1 MGRKI
6 ECENLN
12 ILKISSLRKF
22 KKQASKNMDGKDGAA
37 VKNACYAD
45 EDRILL
51 HSTNVRKLTID
62 FHSSSNKYD
71 PPLASGDT
79 CRCI

>member
-1 MGRKI
+1 MARKI

-22 KKQASKNMDGKDGAA
+22 IKQASKNMDWKDGAA

-62 FHSSSNKYD
+62 FHFSFNRYD
-71 PPLASGDT
+71 PLPASGDT
-79 CRCI
+79 CRCV